1 VSATDKGIKYI
12 KSIKCRS
19 TEKEFDAGNVILVK
33 QENPG
38 SFLQFTYLEQGN
50 EYQLIKDPM
59 KIKEEEIDDEVKN
72 EVIYLHQQGMSCRNI
87 AEQTDLSKSKVDRII
102 QSHKTDDNVLL

>member
-1 VSATDKGIKYI
+1 
-12 KSIKCRS
+12 
-19 TEKEFDAGNVILVK
+19 
-33 QENPG
+33 
-38 SFLQFTYLEQGN
+38 
-50 EYQLIKDPM
+50 M